1 MRDAESRRRLSEKRG
16 RQRTFVRG
24 GDGSRE
30 DRLMQQEVGG

>member
-1 MRDAESRRRLSEKRG
+1 MRDAESRRRLSQRRG

-30 DRLMQQEVGG
+30 DRLVQQEVGG